1 MYDRYR
7 FWFLSVAFGKRER
20 FAVSP
25 AILNTKLFIPTLRA
39 GIVSRS
45 NLIKKLDAGRLSKL
59 TLISAPAG
67 YGKTTLLAEWIKQQ
81 ALPAC
86 WVSLDPQD
94 NDLKRFFSY
103 LNAGLRNIDIEVQDI
118 IPTNGKEPSSISE
131 FVLLLINQV
140 SRSPGDVYLV
150 LDDYHR
156 INNADIHQAISYLLE
171 NLPGNMHLLIAT
183 RSDPPL
189 RLAKLRAQGE
199 LCEIRVD
206 DLRFTPKEAVQFL
219 NQSMGLNLTQED
231 IATLTEKTEG
241 WIAGLQLAGL
251 SLLKDPDK
259 HKFVI
264 AFAGDDRYIADYLL
278 DEALNRQP
286 KEIQTFLLE
295 TSILDRFCA
304 PLCNAVTGRS
314 NSQSV
319 LLELDQANLFLVA
332 LDNQR
337 HWYRY
342 HHLFADLLQSRLK
355 NLRSADR
362 VDLHHKASR
371 WYEDNHQMAD
381 AVNHALAAN
390 EIERIVHLTEE
401 MAVYKM
407 DAGELSI
414 LKLWLD
420 RQPETVYLQN
430 PWLMVTRT
438 WFHFNK
444 GEYDEVEIGLKDIE
458 KVLSVQSYPK
468 KLTSRIQGH
477 AAAIR
482 AYLAEIRDAPAAA
495 IACAEHALEHLS
507 EKDIQL
513 RSFVAIRWANA
524 AAWIGE
530 YLNAIH
536 ALEEAGKASKLA
548 GDGHLAVSALS
559 EKATLQMI
567 IGQLNQAV
575 EGIFEIKEYA
585 ETLAQKDG
593 RRLPAMGQLYRQ
605 LSYLLV
611 ERNQIAEAEYYAKQ
625 AVDIS
630 RNWGEKEA
638 LFLAL
643 TVLSKVHF
651 VSGDYDKC
659 EEISNQSIQIAE
671 QVSPYMLAYAT
682 EMRNRFLLRP
692 GRVQEVDAWAQERQA
707 TEMSEYSHH
716 QRLAYQNTAHL
727 LVAKGEYAEALEL
740 IEVLLR
746 SVAEVGA
753 KAYTIRYKVLQAK
766 IYHLMNQPD
775 DALNVLAEALAIASP
790 EGYVRSFLDEGE
802 TIAQLLYQAS
812 EKGVFPEY
820 CSYLLDEFSKEIA
833 SKPDSSARAEG
844 LVEPLSGREIE
855 VLALIAKGYSNQEI
869 AQELFLSLYTVKS
882 HARNIFSKLC
892 VKNRTEAVAKARM
905 VGLLAQK

>member
-1 MYDRYR
+1 M
-7 FWFLSVAFGKRER
+7 
-20 FAVSP
+20 SP

-39 GIVSRS
+39 GIVSRA
-45 NLIKKLDAGRLSKL
+45 NLIKKIDAGRLSKL

-94 NDLKRFFSY
+94 NDLKRFFAY
-103 LNAGLRNIDIEVQDI
+103 LNASLKNIDIEVQDTF
-118 IPTNGKEPSSISE
+118 PTNGKEPSSVSSSE
-131 FVLLLINQV
+131 FVLPLINQV
-140 SRSPGDVYLV
+140 STSSGDVYLV

-156 INNADIHQAISYLLE
+156 ITNPDIHQAISYLLE
-171 NLPGNMHLLIAT
+171 NLPDTMHLLIAT

-206 DLRFTPKEAVQFL
+206 DLRFTSKEAVQFL
-219 NQSMGLNLTQED
+219 NQSMDLNLTLED
-231 IATLTEKTEG
+231 IVTLTKKTEG

-264 AFAGDDRYIADYLL
+264 AFAGDDRYIADFLL

-286 KEIQTFLLE
+286 TEMQTFLLE

-314 NSQSV
+314 DSQSV
-319 LLELDQANLFLVA
+319 LMELEQANLFLVA

-355 NLRSADR
+355 SSKSADL
-362 VDLHHKASR
+362 VELHHRASH
-371 WYEDNHQMAD
+371 WYEDNHLMAD

-390 EIERIVHLTEE
+390 ETERIIHLTEE
-401 MAVYKM
+401 MAIYKM
-407 DAGELSI
+407 DAGELNVLST
-414 LKLWLD
+414 WLD
-420 RQPETVYLQN
+420 RQPETIYLQN
-430 PWLMVTRT
+430 PWLMVART
-438 WFHFNK
+438 WFFFNK
-444 GEYDEVEIGLKDIE
+444 GEYEEVEHRLEEIK
-458 KVLSVQSYPK
+458 KALSVQSYPK
-468 KLTSRIQGH
+468 KLTARIQGH
-477 AAAIR
+477 AAAIQ
-482 AYLAEIRDAPAAA
+482 AYLAEIRDESA
-495 IACAEHALEHLS
+495 IAMACAEHALKLLTEQ
-507 EKDIQL
+507 DIQL

-524 AAWIGE
+524 AAWIGD
-530 YLNAIH
+530 YPNAIH

-559 EKATLQMI
+559 EKATLQMV
-567 IGQLNQAV
+567 IGQLNQAI

-611 ERNQIAEAEYYAKQ
+611 ERNQIAEAEYYAKE
-625 AVDIS
+625 AVHIS

-659 EEISNQSIQIAE
+659 EETSNQSIQIAG
-671 QVSPYMLAYAT
+671 QVSPYMLAYTT
-682 EMRNRFLLRP
+682 EMKHRFLLRQ
-692 GRVQEVDAWAQERQA
+692 GRVEEVETWSQERGA
-707 TEMSEYSHH
+707 NEMSEYSHH

-727 LVAKGEYAEALEL
+727 LVAKGKYAEALE
-740 IEVLLR
+740 IVEVLLR
-746 SVAEVGA
+746 IVGEVGA
-753 KAYTIRYKVLQAK
+753 KVYSIRYKVLQAK

-775 DALNVLAEALAIASP
+775 DALNALAEALAMASP

-802 TIAQLLYQAS
+802 IVAQLLYQAS
-812 EKGVFPEY
+812 EKDIFAEY
-820 CSYLLDEFSKEIA
+820 CSYLLDEFSKEIP
-833 SKPDSSARAEG
+833 SKPSTSARPEG

-869 AQELFLSLYTVKS
+869 AQELILSLYTVKS
-882 HARNIFSKLC
+882 HARNIFSKLA
-892 VKNRTEAVAKARM
+892 VKNRTEAVSKARM
-905 VGLLAQK
+905 FGLLPQE

>member
-1 MYDRYR
+1 M
-7 FWFLSVAFGKRER
+7 
-20 FAVSP
+20 SP
-25 AILNTKLFIPTLRA
+25 AILKTKLFIPTLRA

-45 NLIKKLDAGRLSKL
+45 NLIKKLDTGRLGKL

-81 ALPAC
+81 ALTAC

-94 NDLKRFFSY
+94 NDLQRFFAY
-103 LNAGLRNIDIEVQDI
+103 LGAGLRNIDIEVQEN
-118 IPTNGKEPSSISE
+118 IPTNGKEQPADSIPE
-131 FVLLLINQV
+131 IVHLLINQV
-140 SRSPGDVYLV
+140 TNSSRDTYLV

-156 INNADIHQAISYLLE
+156 ITNPEIHQAISYLLE
-171 NLPGNMHLLIAT
+171 NLPDNLHLLIAT

-206 DLRFTPKEAVQFL
+206 DLRFTSKEAVQFL
-219 NQSMGLNLTQED
+219 NQSMDLNLTLED
-231 IATLTEKTEG
+231 IATLNKKTEG

-295 TSILDRFCA
+295 TSILDRLCA
-304 PLCNAVTGRS
+304 PLCNAVTGRKS
-314 NSQSV
+314 SQSV
-319 LLELDQANLFLVA
+319 LLELDQANLFLIA

-355 NLRSADR
+355 SSRAADP
-362 VDLHHKASR
+362 VELHHRASR
-371 WYEDNHQMAD
+371 WYEDHHLMAD

-390 EIERIVHLTEE
+390 EIEQIVHLTEE
-401 MAVYKM
+401 MAVHKM
-407 DAGELSI
+407 DAGEII
-414 LKLWLD
+414 LLKSWLD
-420 RQPETVYLQN
+420 HQPEEVFLQN
-430 PWLMVTRT
+430 PWLMVART
-438 WFHFNK
+438 WFFFNS
-444 GEYDEVEIGLKDIE
+444 GNYDEVETGLEEIE
-458 KVLSVQSYPK
+458 KVLAAQSYST
-468 KLTSRIQGH
+468 KLVNRIQGH

-482 AYLAEIRDAPAAA
+482 AYLAEIRDAPEVALPN
-495 IACAEHALEHLS
+495 AENALKLLS
-507 EKDIQL
+507 EQDIQL
-513 RSFVAIRWANA
+513 RAFVAIRWANA
-524 AAWIGE
+524 ASWKGD
-530 YLNAIH
+530 YPNAIQ

-593 RRLPAMGQLYRQ
+593 RQLPAMGQLYRQ
-605 LSYLLV
+605 LSNLLI
-611 ERNQIAEAEYYAKQ
+611 ERNQLDEAEYYAQ
-625 AVDIS
+625 EAVRIS

-638 LFLAL
+638 LFSAL
-643 TVLSKVHF
+643 TVLSIVHF
-651 VSGDYDKC
+651 INGDYEKF
-659 EEISNQSIQIAE
+659 EEVSNQSIQIAE
-671 QVSPYMLAYAT
+671 QVSPYMMTYTT
-682 EMRNRFLLRP
+682 EMKNHLLLRQ
-692 GRVQEVDAWAQERQA
+692 GRLQEVEAWSQERNA
-707 TEMSEYSHH
+707 IDIGEYNQY
-716 QRLAYQNTAHL
+716 QRLAVQNTAHL
-727 LVAKGEYAEALEL
+727 LVAQGKYAKALEL

-746 SVAEVGA
+746 IVGEVGA
-753 KAYTIRYKVLQAK
+753 KVYTIRYKVLQAK

-775 DALNVLAEALAIASP
+775 DALNALAEALAIASP
-790 EGYVRSFLDEGE
+790 EGFVRSFMDEGE

-812 EKGVFPEY
+812 EKGIFPEY
-820 CSYLLDEFSKEIA
+820 CSYLLDEFSKEIP
-833 SKPDSSARAEG
+833 SQPSTSARTEG
-844 LVEPLSGREIE
+844 LVEPLSEREIE
-855 VLALIAKGYSNQEI
+855 VLGLIAKGYSNQEI
-869 AQELFLSLYTVKS
+869 AQELYLSLYTVKS

-892 VKNRTEAVAKARM
+892 VKNRTEAVAKARFFG
-905 VGLLAQK
+905 VLPQK